1 MGQCSTDEV
10 VSDLAHL
17 LRRKP
22 EQIKLEDTLVGH
34 TTQIGVVLKDLRQ
47 RVQRRSGVT
56 LFTDDQFAMW
66 CQNPR
71 RDLCSLT
78 VGQLV
83 AGMQNQH

>member
-1 MGQCSTDEV
+1 MGQCSTDDV

-34 TTQIGVVLKDLRQ
+34 TTQIGVVLKDLRL
-47 RVQRRSGVT
+47 RVHRRTGVK
-56 LFTDDQFAMW
+56 LFTDQQFEMW

-83 AGMQNQH
+83 AGVQNLH